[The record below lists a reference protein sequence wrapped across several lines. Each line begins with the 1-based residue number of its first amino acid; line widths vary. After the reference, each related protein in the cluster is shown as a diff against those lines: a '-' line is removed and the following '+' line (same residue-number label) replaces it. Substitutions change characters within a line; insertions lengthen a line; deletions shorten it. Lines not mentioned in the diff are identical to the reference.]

1 MGVNAYTTNL
11 NVRERQSTYV
21 PMPFEEMYAVLQD
34 KQKRYD
40 TADAIEREAKRS
52 VSALSTPIKGH
63 SEYLEKK
70 KQDYLTQ
77 AMQLHSSMPDKGSA
91 DYKRKLDGI
100 IDSFSSDPNITLI
113 NSSAQEWVKGRE
125 TAAKLMA
132 DGKYSTYQDRYN
144 LSFNGVDA
152 TTGALQRYN
161 FLGIKPK
168 VDYTKILEEAAKNT
182 PEQSQDITVAKAD
195 GTVTRRKISIKSKD
209 AILGSVSTA
218 LSMNPDAIGEMTSEL
233 GLDSKGVKKYL
244 DVFSAYQQKRETVSE
259 DRFDSGT
266 AKYFDEKKKEQMQ
279 ADALAVPLSTVPNT
293 NFRKT
298 QEQLKSYIDEK
309 GNFKPSVAQ
318 FAEPGKRVSYVTQ
331 GGEIHYQ
338 DGSTNAGSGT
348 IAGTKEQ
355 KVTNSISQVERL
367 IRETHKDVYENFLQ
381 ARKNYPNAKELALKD
396 AIAYIQEQKEG
407 TPLYGTTIDDDDQRA
422 NIKNA
427 FFGNPNSVMLYSLD
441 EKDKGE
447 VKPLS
452 TLLGEFKEADMRI
465 GGKLTA
471 SPYGRDKTT
480 GMPLQSYSINLGNKA
495 YVATFGTLNPRDE
508 QAQALYDVEHLGKKA
523 IIHNFEPDP
532 LNYPELGNKRVAK
545 MEVYLNRVGNGQYN
559 VCGND
564 ISGQ

>member
-1 MGVNAYTTNL
+1 MGVNAYSRNL
-11 NVRERQSTYV
+11 PIRESRNTYV
-21 PMPFEEMYAVLQD
+21 PLPFEEMYAAMQE

-63 SEYLEKK
+63 NEYLEKK

-77 AMQLHSSMPDKGSA
+77 AMQLHTSMPDKGSA

-168 VDYTKILEEAAKNT
+168 VDYLKGFEEVAKNT
-182 PEQSQDITVAKAD
+182 PEQTQDIEVTKRD
-195 GTVTRRKISIKSKD
+195 GTVERHKVAIKSKA
-209 AILGSVSTA
+209 AIAGGINTWMA
-218 LSMNPDAIGEMTSEL
+218 MNPDAMGEMSTEL
-233 GLDSKGVKKYL
+233 GLDSKGVKNYI
-244 DVFSAYQQKRETVSE
+244 DVFSAYNQKRETL
-259 DRFDSGT
+259 DKYGFDSGT
-266 AKYFDEKKKEQMQ
+266 AKYFDDKKKEEE
-279 ADALAVPLSTVPNT
+279 AAAALAVPLITDVSTT
-293 NFRKT
+293 FRKT
-298 QEQLKSYIDEK
+298 QEELKQYMDEK
-309 GNFKPSVAQ
+309 GNIKPAEGNTMILGGPSIMGTGSDFGRYASV
-318 FAEPGKRVSYVTQ
+318 GKSKEEKVSRSVT
-331 GGEIHYQ
+331 
-338 DGSTNAGSGT
+338 
-348 IAGTKEQ
+348 
-355 KVTNSISQVERL
+355 QVERL
-367 IRETHKDVYENFLQ
+367 IREKHKDVYENFLE
-381 ARKNYPNAKELALKD
+381 ARKHYPNAKELALKD

-441 EKDKGE
+441 KDNKGE
-447 VKPLS
+447 ATPLS
-452 TLLGEFKEADMRI
+452 AVLGEFKEADMRI

-523 IIHNFEPDP
+523 IIYNFEPDP